1 MIKLLTLH
9 PFLFKALWDKTLEF
23 RFLLQK
29 AFSSSNKLPQVCFC
43 IKPKLYSS
51 FISIA
56 FFFTCFLLRLYH
68 GLVVTMFWMYQEPIK
83 SSFCTSDKLVNEAYS
98 DLVSSCKETL
108 DSMLELQEVCF
119 FLGLVWIVWVKIYWI
134 LFWLKA
140 IELHIFPRGWDFLD
154 NNPKSCLGC
163 HINSR
168 KVINFCHKVKADP
181 LVQGLKYWLMPRCIG
196 RFGSKFEEPE
206 LKTPSELVPEQYGI
220 DQHLLGQRTS
230 ARFLLKWIDTFRCS
244 CNCWEEK
251 KQNNSKK
258 KSILK
263 CSRKTASITIIKA
276 KIRFEFHLGVA
287 TCRVRASPFALP

>member
-119 FLGLVWIVWVKIYWI
+119 FLGLVCIVWVKIYWI
-134 LFWLKA
+134 FFYWKPLNCTFSPKVEIFW
-140 IELHIFPRGWDFLD
+140 ITIQSHGWDAILTQE
-154 NNPKSCLGC
+154 KSL
-163 HINSR
+163 IFTIKS
-168 KVINFCHKVKADP
+168 KQ
-181 LVQGLKYWLMPRCIG
+181 VQGLKYWLMPRCIG
-196 RFGSKFEEPE
+196 RFGSKFEKPE

-220 DQHLLGQRTS
+220 DQHLLG
-230 ARFLLKWIDTFRCS
+230 
-244 CNCWEEK
+244 
-251 KQNNSKK
+251 
-258 KSILK
+258 
-263 CSRKTASITIIKA
+263 
-276 KIRFEFHLGVA
+276 
-287 TCRVRASPFALP
+287 